1 MYQYINL
8 YKKDKGENTMR
19 KMNRLAALLAIL
31 MMSSTMAATTYADEP
46 AAATTQ
52 STTGSITVQNA
63 VKGATYT
70 AYRIFDA
77 TANGDAVSYTIP
89 DGKTYD
95 GIETYFTLNTNGGKT
110 YVQLKSGADKAGL
123 FNWLKGKGVNAGEV
137 TCGDGNDITFSGL
150 PYGYYYIKSS
160 LDTGSGLAT
169 AITLNDS
176 NVKAQEKNVV
186 PGWGDGTKTV
196 ATADGDDTFSIGETI
211 PYKVTFEEAY
221 NFYIETTEGKSTA
234 HKIYNYILE
243 DTMPSAVTLE
253 KDSFKVTVNGVD
265 INDIKV
271 DTNTAND
278 YTIDFDDTN
287 HKFKVTIP
295 WAATQNADN
304 DDFFYH
310 DAPAEIIVTYNG
322 VLTSTANFGSVKDQK
337 NNNKAEFK
345 YNDEISTGE
354 KEKEVYS
361 GKITIDKVEAVKP
374 GETPKKLEGA
384 KFVVIDKAS
393 KDTEGVKYL
402 KYDATANDGKGA
414 FSWLE
419 KKDAAQATVYT
430 TDVNGAAEISGLAAG
445 TYYLLEIEAPQGY
458 NVLTDAQPVTLTKG
472 VDDDKVDHLLM
483 TAQVANNKGTILPS
497 TGGMGTV
504 AFAVVGLIVMAGAA
518 ITLIIKKRA

>member
-1 MYQYINL
+1 
-8 YKKDKGENTMR
+8 MR

-46 AAATTQ
+46 AAAA
-52 STTGSITVQNA
+52 STHTGSITVQNA

-77 TANGDAVSYTIP
+77 TANGNAVSYTIP
-89 DGKTYD
+89 DGKTYSGLD
-95 GIETYFTLNTNGGKT
+95 TYFTKSTNGGKT
-110 YVQLKSGADKAGL
+110 YVQLNSADEAGL
-123 FNWLKGKGVNAGEV
+123 FNWLKGLTGSAINAGEV
-137 TCGDGNDITFSGL
+137 TCTDGKDITFSNL

-211 PYKVTFEEAY
+211 PYKVSFEEAY
-221 NFYIETTEGKSTA
+221 NFYIETVEGKSTA

-243 DTMPSAVTLE
+243 DTMPAAVTLE
-253 KDSFKVTVNGVD
+253 KNSFKVTVNDVD
-265 INDIKV
+265 INADASEDNNSIV
-271 DTNTAND
+271 S
-278 YTIDFDDTN
+278 FDDTN
-287 HKFKVTIP
+287 HKFTVTIP
-295 WAATQNADN
+295 WAATTDAEK

-310 DAPAEIIVTYNG
+310 DAPAKIVVTYNG
-322 VLTSTANFGSVKDQK
+322 VLTSTANLGSVMDQK

-345 YNDEISTGE
+345 YNDKISTGE

>member
-1 MYQYINL
+1 
-8 YKKDKGENTMR
+8 MR

-46 AAATTQ
+46 AAAEATTGK
-52 STTGSITVQNA
+52 GSITVQNT
-63 VKGATYT
+63 VKDATYT

-77 TANGDAVSYTIP
+77 TANGDAVSYTLP
-89 DGKTYD
+89 DGVTYTD
-95 GIETYFTLNTNGGKT
+95 IDKYFTLSTNGGKT
-110 YVQLKSGADKAGL
+110 YVQLTDEKADKTAL
-123 FNWLKGKGVNAGEV
+123 FNWLKGLTGSAIHAGEIKC
-137 TCGDGNDITFSGL
+137 TDGKDITFSGL

-169 AITLNDS
+169 AITLKDS

-221 NFYIETTEGKSTA
+221 NFYIETTAGKSTA

-278 YTIDFDDTN
+278 YTINFDDTN

-322 VLTSTANFGSVKDQK
+322 VLTSTANLGSVKDQK

-345 YNDEISTGE
+345 YNDKISTGE

-361 GKITIDKVEAVKP
+361 GKITIDKVEAVEEGK
-374 GETPKKLEGA
+374 TPKKLAGA

-483 TAQVANNKGTILPS
+483 TAQVANNKGLELPS

-518 ITLIIKKRA
+518 VTLIIKKRA

>member
-1 MYQYINL
+1 
-8 YKKDKGENTMR
+8 MR

-31 MMSSTMAATTYADEP
+31 MMSSTMAATTYADES

-89 DGKTYD
+89 DETYD

-123 FNWLKGKGVNAGEV
+123 FNWLKGLTGSAINAGEV
-137 TCGDGNDITFSGL
+137 TCTDGKDITFSNL

-160 LDTGSGLAT
+160 LDNGSGLAT
-169 AITLNDS
+169 AITLKDS

-221 NFYIETTEGKSTA
+221 NFYIETTDGKSTA

-265 INDIKV
+265 INTDARE
-271 DTNTAND
+271 DNNSALSYD
-278 YTIDFDDTN
+278 GTN
-287 HKFKVTIP
+287 HTFTLTIP
-295 WAATQNADN
+295 WAATQDADN

-310 DAPAEIIVTYNG
+310 DAPAKIVVTYNG
-322 VLTSTANFGSVKDQK
+322 VLTSTANLGSEKDQK

-345 YNDEISTGE
+345 YNDEISTGT

-361 GKITIDKVEAVKP
+361 GKINIVKVNGGTEEKI
-374 GETPKKLEGA
+374 KLDGA
-384 KFVVIDKAS
+384 KFVVIDKEKRSDA
-393 KDTEGVKYL
+393 DVRYL
-402 KYDATANDGKGA
+402 MYEAKANNNNGAYSWVTDANK
-414 FSWLE
+414 
-419 KKDAAQATVYT
+419 ATVYT
-430 TDVNGAAEISGLAAG
+430 SGENGVKGEVAISGLAAG
-445 TYYLLEIEAPQGY
+445 EYYLLEIEAPQGY
-458 NVLTDAQPVTLTKG
+458 NVLTNTVKVELTK
-472 VDDDKVDHLLM
+472 DENPTETSDTFLKSIPIE
-483 TAQVANNKGTILPS
+483 NNKGTILPS

-518 ITLIIKKRA
+518 VTLIIKKRA

>member
-1 MYQYINL
+1 
-8 YKKDKGENTMR
+8 MR

-46 AAATTQ
+46 AAATAAKG
-52 STTGSITVQNA
+52 TGSITVQNA

-77 TANGDAVSYTIP
+77 TVDGTDSDAVSYTIP
-89 DGKTYD
+89 NDSTIVDAKDFGK
-95 GIETYFTLNTNGGKT
+95 YFTTYTNGGKT
-110 YVQLKSGADKAGL
+110 YVQLNSKVDKAEL
-123 FNWLKGKGVNAGEV
+123 FNWLKKQTGSAIDPRAIKCEDGKN
-137 TCGDGNDITFSGL
+137 ITFDGL
-150 PYGYYYIKSS
+150 PYGYYYISSS

-169 AITLNDS
+169 AITLKNS

-243 DTMPSAVTLE
+243 DAMPSAVTLE

-265 INDIKV
+265 INDEKV
-271 DTNTAND
+271 DTNKANN
-278 YTIDFDDTN
+278 YTIAFDDDN
-287 HKFKVTIP
+287 HTFTVTIP
-295 WAATQNADN
+295 WAATQDAEK
-304 DDFFYH
+304 DDFFYEV
-310 DAPAEIIVTYNG
+310 APSKIVVTYNG
-322 VLTSTANFGSVKDQK
+322 VLTSTANLGSVKNQM

-345 YNDEISTGE
+345 YNDEISTGT

-361 GKITIDKVEAVKP
+361 GKINIVKVNGGTEEKI
-374 GETPKKLEGA
+374 KLDGA
-384 KFVVIDKAS
+384 KFVVIDKEKRS
-393 KDTEGVKYL
+393 DTDVRYL
-402 KYDATANDGKGA
+402 MYDAKANNNNGA
-414 FSWLE
+414 YSWVTDA
-419 KKDAAQATVYT
+419 KKATVYT
-430 TDVNGAAEISGLAAG
+430 SGENGVKGEVAISGLAAG
-445 TYYLLEIEAPQGY
+445 EYYLLEIEAPQGY
-458 NVLTDAQPVTLTKG
+458 NVLTNTVKVELTK
-472 VDDDKVDHLLM
+472 DENPTETSDTFLKSIPIE
-483 TAQVANNKGTILPS
+483 NNKGTILPS

>member
-1 MYQYINL
+1 
-8 YKKDKGENTMR
+8 MR

-46 AAATTQ
+46 AATTAATG
-52 STTGSITVQNA
+52 TGSITVQNA

-89 DGKTYD
+89 DGKTYSGLD
-95 GIETYFTLNTNGGKT
+95 TYFTKSTNGGKT
-110 YVQLKSGADKAGL
+110 YVQLNSADEAGL
-123 FNWLKGKGVNAGEV
+123 FNWLKGLTGSAINAGEV
-137 TCGDGNDITFSGL
+137 TCTDGKDITFSNL

-211 PYKVTFEEAY
+211 PYKVSFEEAY
-221 NFYIETTEGKSTA
+221 NFYIETVEGKSTA

-243 DTMPSAVTLE
+243 DTMPAAVTLE
-253 KDSFKVTVNGVD
+253 KNSFKVTVNDVD
-265 INDIKV
+265 INADASEDNNSSV
-271 DTNTAND
+271 S
-278 YTIDFDDTN
+278 FDDTN
-287 HKFKVTIP
+287 HKFTVTIP
-295 WAATQNADN
+295 WAATTDAEK

-310 DAPAEIIVTYNG
+310 DAPAKIVVTYNG
-322 VLTSTANFGSVKDQK
+322 VLTSTANLGSVMDQK

-458 NVLTDAQPVTLTKG
+458 NVLTAAQPVTLTKG
-472 VDDDKVDHLLM
+472 KNANNVDQLLA
-483 TAQVANNKGTILPS
+483 TPQVANNKGTILPS

>member
-1 MYQYINL
+1 
-8 YKKDKGENTMR
+8 MR

-31 MMSSTMAATTYADEP
+31 MMSSTMAATTYADEST
-46 AAATTQ
+46 AATSQ

-221 NFYIETTEGKSTA
+221 NFYIETSAGKSTA
-234 HKIYNYILE
+234 HKIYNYVLE
-243 DTMPSAVTLE
+243 DTMPAAVTLD
-253 KDSFKVTVNGVD
+253 KQSFKVTVNGSD
-265 INDIKV
+265 INEDAS
-271 DTNTAND
+271 TNNN
-278 YTIDFDDTN
+278 YTLDVDDTN
-287 HKFKVTIP
+287 HTFKVTIP
-295 WAATQNADN
+295 WAATQDADN

-310 DAPAEIIVTYNG
+310 DAPAEIVVTYNG
-322 VLTSTANFGSVKDQK
+322 VLTSTANLGSVKNQK

-384 KFVVIDKAS
+384 KFVVIDKAD
-393 KDTEGVKYL
+393 KAAEDVKYL
-402 KYDATANDGKGA
+402 KYDATANDNKGA
-414 FSWLE
+414 FSWV
-419 KKDAAQATVYT
+419 DALANATVYT

-458 NVLTDAQPVTLTKG
+458 NVLTAAQPVTLTKG
-472 VDDDKVDHLLM
+472 EDVEKGDLLLV
-483 TAQVANNKGTILPS
+483 TSQVANNKGTILPS

>member
-1 MYQYINL
+1 
-8 YKKDKGENTMR
+8 MR

-46 AAATTQ
+46 AVTAAATG
-52 STTGSITVQNA
+52 TGSITVQNA

-77 TANGDAVSYTIP
+77 TADGDAVSYTIP
-89 DGKTYD
+89 DRSTIADAKD
-95 GIETYFTLNTNGGKT
+95 FATYFTTYTNGGKT
-110 YVQLKSGADKAGL
+110 YVQLNENVNEANL
-123 FNWLKGKGVNAGEV
+123 FNWLKGKGVNAGV
-137 TCGDGNDITFSGL
+137 ATCNDGKDITFSGL
-150 PYGYYYIKSS
+150 PYGYYYIESS

-169 AITLNDS
+169 AITLKNS

-211 PYKVTFEEAY
+211 PYQVTFEKAY
-221 NFYIETTEGKSTA
+221 NFYIETAEGKSTA
-234 HKIYNYILE
+234 HKIYNYVLE
-243 DTMPSAVTLE
+243 DTMPSAVTLDE
-253 KDSFKVTVNGVD
+253 NSFKVTVNNVD
-265 INDIKV
+265 INTDAREDNNSV
-271 DTNTAND
+271 LS
-278 YTIDFDDTN
+278 YDDTN
-287 HKFKVTIP
+287 HKFTVTIP
-295 WAATQNADN
+295 WAKTRNADN

-310 DAPAEIIVTYNG
+310 DAPAKIVVTYNG
-322 VLTSTANFGSVKDQK
+322 VLTSTANLGSVKDQK

-384 KFVVIDKAS
+384 KFVVIDKAD
-393 KDTEGVKYL
+393 KAAEDVKYL
-402 KYDATANDGKGA
+402 KYDATANDNKGA
-414 FSWLE
+414 FSWV
-419 KKDAAQATVYT
+419 DALANATVYT

-458 NVLTDAQPVTLTKG
+458 NVLTAAQPVTLTKG
-472 VDDDKVDHLLM
+472 EDVEKGDLLLV
-483 TAQVANNKGTILPS
+483 TSQVANNKGTILPS

-518 ITLIIKKRA
+518 VTLIIKKRA

>member
-1 MYQYINL
+1 
-8 YKKDKGENTMR
+8 MR

-31 MMSSTMAATTYADEP
+31 MMSSTMAATTYADEST
-46 AAATTQ
+46 AATSQ

-221 NFYIETTEGKSTA
+221 NFYIETSAGKSTA
-234 HKIYNYILE
+234 HKIYNYVLE
-243 DTMPSAVTLE
+243 DTMPAAVTLD
-253 KDSFKVTVNGVD
+253 KQSFKVTVNGSD
-265 INDIKV
+265 INEDAS
-271 DTNTAND
+271 TNNN
-278 YTIDFDDTN
+278 YTLDVDDTN
-287 HKFKVTIP
+287 HTFKVTIP
-295 WAATQNADN
+295 WAATQDADN

-310 DAPAEIIVTYNG
+310 DAPAEIVVTYNG
-322 VLTSTANFGSVKDQK
+322 VLTSTANLGSVKDQK

-384 KFVVIDKAS
+384 KFVVIDKAD
-393 KDTEGVKYL
+393 KADKAAEDVKYL
-402 KYDATANDGKGA
+402 KYDATANDNKGA
-414 FSWLE
+414 FSWV
-419 KKDAAQATVYT
+419 DALANATVYT

-458 NVLTDAQPVTLTKG
+458 NVLTAAQPVTLTKG
-472 VDDDKVDHLLM
+472 EDVEKGDLLLV
-483 TAQVANNKGTILPS
+483 TSQVANNKGTILPS

>member
-1 MYQYINL
+1 
-8 YKKDKGENTMR
+8 MR
-19 KMNRLAALLAIL
+19 KMNRLAALLALL

-46 AAATTQ
+46 AATTAATG
-52 STTGSITVQNA
+52 TGSITVQNA

-89 DGKTYD
+89 DGKTYL
-95 GIETYFTLNTNGGKT
+95 GLETYFTKSTNGGKT
-110 YVQLKSGADKAGL
+110 YVQLNSGVDNGAL
-123 FNWLKGKGVNAGEV
+123 FDWLKGLTDSAINAGEV
-137 TCGDGNDITFSGL
+137 TCTDGNDITFAGL

-160 LDTGSGLAT
+160 LDNGSGLAT

-196 ATADGDDTFSIGETI
+196 VTADGDDTFRIGETI

-221 NFYIETTEGKSTA
+221 NFYIETTDGKSTA

-278 YTIDFDDTN
+278 STIDFDDTN
-287 HKFKVTIP
+287 HKFTVTIP

-310 DAPAEIIVTYNG
+310 DAPAKIVVTYNG
-322 VLTSTANFGSVKDQK
+322 VLTSTANLGSEKDQK

-345 YNDEISTGE
+345 YNDTISTGE

-361 GKITIDKVEAVKP
+361 GKITIDKVDAADNA
-374 GETPKKLEGA
+374 KKLKGA

-402 KYDATANDGKGA
+402 KYDGTANDGKGA
-414 FSWLE
+414 FTWLE
-419 KKDAAQATVYT
+419 KERAADATVYM
-430 TDVNGAAEISGLAAG
+430 TDDNGEAEISGLAAG

-472 VDDDKVDHLLM
+472 VTDDKVDHLLM
-483 TAQVANNKGTILPS
+483 TAQVANNKGALLPS

-518 ITLIIKKRA
+518 VTLIIKKRA

>member
-1 MYQYINL
+1 
-8 YKKDKGENTMR
+8 MR

-46 AAATTQ
+46 AAATPQ
-52 STTGSITVQNA
+52 RTTGSITVQNA

-77 TANGDAVSYTIP
+77 TADGTDSDAVSYTIP
-89 DGKTYD
+89 DGQSYAD
-95 GIETYFTLNTNGGKT
+95 IERYFTQSTNGGKT

-123 FNWLKGKGVNAGEV
+123 FNWLKGKGVNAGNV
-137 TCGDGNDITFSGL
+137 TCEDGNDITFSGL
-150 PYGYYYIKSS
+150 PYGYYYIQSS

-169 AITLNDS
+169 AITLKES

-221 NFYIETTEGKSTA
+221 NFYIETTAGKSTA

-278 YTIDFDDTN
+278 YTINFDDTN

-322 VLTSTANFGSVKDQK
+322 VLTSTANLGSEKNQK

-345 YNDEISTGE
+345 YNDEISTGT

-361 GKITIDKVEAVKP
+361 GKINIVKVNGGTEEKI
-374 GETPKKLEGA
+374 KLDGA
-384 KFVVIDKAS
+384 KFVVIDKEKRSDADVRYLMYDAKANNNNGAYSWVTDAS
-393 KDTEGVKYL
+393 K
-402 KYDATANDGKGA
+402 
-414 FSWLE
+414 
-419 KKDAAQATVYT
+419 ATVYT
-430 TDVNGAAEISGLAAG
+430 SGENGVKGEVAISGLAAG
-445 TYYLLEIEAPQGY
+445 EYYLLEIEAPQGY
-458 NVLTDAQPVTLTKG
+458 NVLTNTVKVELTK
-472 VDDDKVDHLLM
+472 DENPTETSDTLLKSIPIE
-483 TAQVANNKGTILPS
+483 NNKGTILPS

-518 ITLIIKKRA
+518 VSLIIKKRA

>member
-1 MYQYINL
+1 
-8 YKKDKGENTMR
+8 MR

-46 AAATTQ
+46 TAATTK

-63 VKGATYT
+63 VKKATYT

-77 TANGDAVSYTIP
+77 TADGDAVSYTIP
-89 DGKTYD
+89 DGKTYAD
-95 GIETYFTLNTNGGKT
+95 IEDYFTLSTNGGKT
-110 YVQLKSGADKAGL
+110 YVQLNSGVDNAAL
-123 FNWLKGKGVNAGEV
+123 FNWLKGLTGSAINAGVQE
-137 TCGDGNDITFSGL
+137 CEDGKDITFSDL
-150 PYGYYYIKSS
+150 PYGYYYIQSS

-169 AITLNDS
+169 AITLKDS

-221 NFYIETTEGKSTA
+221 NFYIQTSAGKSTA

-253 KDSFKVTVNGVD
+253 KGSFKVTVNGVD
-265 INDIKV
+265 INSDASEDNNSAV
-271 DTNTAND
+271 S
-278 YTIDFDDTN
+278 FDDTN
-287 HKFKVTIP
+287 HKFTVTIP
-295 WAATQNADN
+295 WAATKDADN

-310 DAPAEIIVTYNG
+310 DAPAEIVVTYNG
-322 VLTSTANFGSVKDQK
+322 VLKSTANLGSVKDQK

-345 YNDEISTGE
+345 YNDEISTGT

-361 GKITIDKVEAVKP
+361 GKINIVKVNGGTKEKI
-374 GETPKKLEGA
+374 KLDGA
-384 KFVVIDKAS
+384 KFVVIDKEKRS
-393 KDTEGVKYL
+393 DTDVRYL
-402 KYDATANDGKGA
+402 MYDAKANNNNGA
-414 FSWLE
+414 YSWVS
-419 KKDAAQATVYT
+419 DANKATVYT
-430 TDVNGAAEISGLAAG
+430 SGENGVKGEVAISGLAAG
-445 TYYLLEIEAPQGY
+445 EYYLLEIEAPQGY
-458 NVLTDAQPVTLTKG
+458 NVLTNTVKVELTK
-472 VDDDKVDHLLM
+472 DENPTETSDTFLKSIPIE
-483 TAQVANNKGTILPS
+483 NNKGTILPS

-518 ITLIIKKRA
+518 VTLIIKKRA

>member
-1 MYQYINL
+1 
-8 YKKDKGENTMR
+8 MR
-19 KMNRLAALLAIL
+19 KMNRLAAMLAIL

-46 AAATTQ
+46 AATTATKGK
-52 STTGSITVQNA
+52 GSITVQNA
-63 VKGATYT
+63 VKDKTYT

-89 DGKTYD
+89 DGKTYKD
-95 GIETYFTLNTNGGKT
+95 IEKYFTLSTNGGKT
-110 YVQLKSGADKAGL
+110 YVQLIDNVDNAAL
-123 FNWLKGKGVNAGEV
+123 FNWLKGLTGSAINAREV
-137 TCGDGNDITFSGL
+137 TCTDGNDITFSDL
-150 PYGYYYIKSS
+150 PFGYYYIKSS
-160 LDTGSGLAT
+160 LDNGSGLAT
-169 AITLNDS
+169 AITLKDS

-211 PYKVTFEEAY
+211 PYQVTFEEAY
-221 NFYIETTEGKSTA
+221 NFYIETTDGKSTA

-253 KDSFKVTVNGVD
+253 KDSFKVTVNGID

-278 YTIDFDDTN
+278 YTINFDDTN

-295 WAATQNADN
+295 WAATNNADN

-310 DAPAEIIVTYNG
+310 DAPAEIVVTYNG
-322 VLTSTANFGSVKDQK
+322 VLTSTANLGSVKDQK

-345 YNDEISTGE
+345 YNDEISTGT

-361 GKITIDKVEAVKP
+361 GKINIVKVNGGTEEKI
-374 GETPKKLEGA
+374 KLDGA
-384 KFVVIDKAS
+384 KFVVIDKEKRS
-393 KDTEGVKYL
+393 DTDVRYL
-402 KYDATANDGKGA
+402 MYKNGAYSWETDANK
-414 FSWLE
+414 
-419 KKDAAQATVYT
+419 ATVYT
-430 TDVNGAAEISGLAAG
+430 TGENGVKGEVAISGLAAG
-445 TYYLLEIEAPQGY
+445 EYYLLEIEAPQGY
-458 NVLTDAQPVTLTKG
+458 NVLTNTVKVELTK
-472 VDDDKVDHLLM
+472 DENPTETSDTFLKSIPIE
-483 TAQVANNKGTILPS
+483 NNKGIELPS

-518 ITLIIKKRA
+518 VTLIIKKRA

>member
-1 MYQYINL
+1 
-8 YKKDKGENTMR
+8 MR

-31 MMSSTMAATTYADEP
+31 MMSSTMAATTYADEST
-46 AAATTQ
+46 AATSQ

-221 NFYIETTEGKSTA
+221 NFYIETSAGKSTA
-234 HKIYNYILE
+234 HKIYNYVLE
-243 DTMPSAVTLE
+243 DTMPAAVTLD
-253 KDSFKVTVNGVD
+253 KQSFKVTVNGSD
-265 INDIKV
+265 INEDAS
-271 DTNTAND
+271 TNNN
-278 YTIDFDDTN
+278 YTLDVDDTN
-287 HKFKVTIP
+287 HTFKVTIP
-295 WAATQNADN
+295 WAATQDADN

-310 DAPAEIIVTYNG
+310 DAPAEIVVTYNG
-322 VLTSTANFGSVKDQK
+322 VLTSTANLGSVKDQK

-384 KFVVIDKAS
+384 KFVVIDKAD
-393 KDTEGVKYL
+393 KAAEDVKYL
-402 KYDATANDGKGA
+402 KYDATANDNKGA
-414 FSWLE
+414 FSWV
-419 KKDAAQATVYT
+419 DALANATVYT

-458 NVLTDAQPVTLTKG
+458 NVLTAAQPVTLTKG
-472 VDDDKVDHLLM
+472 EDVEKGDLLLV
-483 TAQVANNKGTILPS
+483 TSQVANNKGTILPS

>member
-1 MYQYINL
+1 
-8 YKKDKGENTMR
+8 MR

-31 MMSSTMAATTYADEP
+31 MMSSTMAATTYADES
-46 AAATTQ
+46 AATT
-52 STTGSITVQNA
+52 STTNKGSITVQNA

-89 DGKTYD
+89 DGKTYA
-95 GIETYFTLNTNGGKT
+95 GIEAFFTQNTNGGKT
-110 YVQLKSGADKAGL
+110 YVQLIDGVDNAAL
-123 FNWLKGKGVNAGEV
+123 FNWLKGLTGSTINAGNE
-137 TCGDGNDITFSGL
+137 TCTDGKDITFSNL

-160 LDTGSGLAT
+160 LDNGSGLAT
-169 AITLNDS
+169 AITLKDQ

-221 NFYIETTEGKSTA
+221 NFYIKTAAGKSTA

-253 KDSFKVTVNGVD
+253 KGSFKVTVNGVD
-265 INDIKV
+265 INDEKV
-271 DTNTAND
+271 DTNKAND
-278 YTIDFDDTN
+278 YTIAFDDDN
-287 HKFKVTIP
+287 HKFTVTIP
-295 WAATQNADN
+295 WAATKDADN

-310 DAPAEIIVTYNG
+310 DAPAKIVVTYNG
-322 VLTSTANFGSVKDQK
+322 VLTSTANLGSVKNQV
-337 NNNKAEFK
+337 NNNMAEFK
-345 YNDEISTGE
+345 YNDEISTGTR
-354 KEKEVYS
+354 EKEVYS
-361 GKITIDKVEAVKP
+361 GKITIDKVEA
-374 GETPKKLEGA
+374 GNTTKKLAGA
-384 KFVVIDKAS
+384 KFKVINQAN
-393 KDTEGVKYL
+393 KDGAQYLVYTADANEG
-402 KYDATANDGKGA
+402 NGA
-414 FSWLE
+414 FSWGTE
-419 KKDAAQATVYT
+419 AEGTVYT
-430 TDVNGAAEISGLAAG
+430 TDANGAAEISGLAAG

-472 VDDDKVDHLLM
+472 KDAKDVDQLLA
-483 TAQVANNKGTILPS
+483 TPQVANNKGTILPS

>member
-1 MYQYINL
+1 
-8 YKKDKGENTMR
+8 MR

-46 AAATTQ
+46 AVAAAATG
-52 STTGSITVQNA
+52 TGSITVQNA

-89 DGKTYD
+89 DRKTYAD
-95 GIETYFTLNTNGGKT
+95 IENYFTLSTNGGKT
-110 YVQLKSGADKAGL
+110 YVQLNSGVDNAAL
-123 FNWLKGKGVNAGEV
+123 FNWLKELTNSAINAGNV
-137 TCGDGNDITFSGL
+137 TCTDGKDITFSNL

-160 LDTGSGLAT
+160 LDTGTGLAT

-278 YTIDFDDTN
+278 STIDFDDDN
-287 HKFKVTIP
+287 HKFTVTIP
-295 WAATQNADN
+295 WAETKDAEK
-304 DDFFYH
+304 DDFFYEV
-310 DAPAEIIVTYNG
+310 APSKIVVTYNG
-322 VLTSTANFGSVKDQK
+322 VLTSTANLGSVKDQK

-361 GKITIDKVEAVKP
+361 GKITIDKVEAVEAGK
-374 GETPKKLEGA
+374 TPKKLAGA
-384 KFVVIDKAS
+384 KFVVIDKES
-393 KDTEGVKYL
+393 KDADGVKYL
-402 KYDATANDGKGA
+402 KYDGTANDGKGA
-414 FSWLE
+414 FTWLE
-419 KKDAAQATVYT
+419 KKDAADATVYT
-430 TDVNGAAEISGLAAG
+430 TDANGAAEISGLAAG

-458 NVLTDAQPVTLTKG
+458 NVLTTAQPVTLTKG
-472 VDDDKVDHLLM
+472 VTDDKVDHLLM
-483 TAQVANNKGTILPS
+483 TAQVANNKGALLPS

-518 ITLIIKKRA
+518 VTLIIKKRA

>member
-1 MYQYINL
+1 
-8 YKKDKGENTMR
+8 MR

-46 AAATTQ
+46 AATTAATG
-52 STTGSITVQNA
+52 TGSITVQNA

-89 DGKTYD
+89 DGKTYSGLD
-95 GIETYFTLNTNGGKT
+95 TYFTKSTNGGKT
-110 YVQLKSGADKAGL
+110 YVQLNSADEAGL
-123 FNWLKGKGVNAGEV
+123 FNWLKGLTGSAINAGEV
-137 TCGDGNDITFSGL
+137 TCADGKDITFSNL

-211 PYKVTFEEAY
+211 PYKVSFEEAY
-221 NFYIETTEGKSTA
+221 NFYIETVEGKSTA

-243 DTMPSAVTLE
+243 DTMPAAVTLE
-253 KDSFKVTVNGVD
+253 KNSFKVTVNDVD
-265 INDIKV
+265 INADASEDNNSSV
-271 DTNTAND
+271 S
-278 YTIDFDDTN
+278 FDDTN
-287 HKFKVTIP
+287 HKFTVTIP
-295 WAATQNADN
+295 WAATTDAEK

-310 DAPAEIIVTYNG
+310 DAPAKIVVTYNG
-322 VLTSTANFGSVKDQK
+322 VLTSTANLGSVMDQK

>member
-1 MYQYINL
+1 
-8 YKKDKGENTMR
+8 MR

-46 AAATTQ
+46 AATTATKGKGT
-52 STTGSITVQNA
+52 ITVQNT

-89 DGKTYD
+89 DGKTYTD
-95 GIETYFTLNTNGGKT
+95 IEKYFTLNTNGGKT
-110 YVQLKSGADKAGL
+110 YVQLKDEKADKTAL
-123 FNWLKGKGVNAGEV
+123 FNWLKGLTGSAIHAGEIEC
-137 TCGDGNDITFSGL
+137 TDGNDITFSDL

-160 LDTGSGLAT
+160 RANGTGLAT
-169 AITLNDS
+169 AITLKDS

-211 PYKVTFEEAY
+211 PYKVTFKEAY
-221 NFYIETTEGKSTA
+221 NFYIKTAEGKSTA

-243 DTMPSAVTLE
+243 DTMPSAVTLV
-253 KDSFKVTVNGVD
+253 KDSFKVTVNNVD
-265 INDIKV
+265 INEIK
-271 DTNTAND
+271 DKND
-278 YTIDFDDTN
+278 FTIAFDDDN
-287 HKFKVTIP
+287 HKFTVIIP
-295 WAATQNADN
+295 WAETRDADN

-310 DAPAEIIVTYNG
+310 DAPAEIVVTYNG
-322 VLTSTANFGSVKDQK
+322 VLTSTANLGSVKDQK

-345 YNDEISTGE
+345 YNDEISTGT

-361 GKITIDKVEAVKP
+361 GKITIDKVDASD
-374 GETPKKLEGA
+374 GKKLEGA
-384 KFVVIDKAS
+384 KFVVIDKAD
-393 KDTEGVKYL
+393 KNATDVKYL
-402 KYDATANDGKGA
+402 KYDEKANDNKGA
-414 FSWLE
+414 YSWVE
-419 KKDAAQATVYT
+419 KKDGVEPTVYT
-430 TDVNGAAEISGLAAG
+430 TDVNGAVEISGLAAG
-445 TYYLLEIEAPQGY
+445 TYYLLEIEAPKGY
-458 NVLTDAQPVTLTKG
+458 NVLTDAQPITLTKG
-472 VDDDKVDHLLM
+472 KDAKGVDQLLA
-483 TAQVANNKGTILPS
+483 TPQVKNVQGTILPS

>member
-1 MYQYINL
+1 
-8 YKKDKGENTMR
+8 MR

-46 AAATTQ
+46 AVAAAATG
-52 STTGSITVQNA
+52 TGSITVQNA

-77 TANGDAVSYTIP
+77 TADGDAVSYTIP
-89 DGKTYD
+89 DRSTIADAKDFG
-95 GIETYFTLNTNGGKT
+95 TYFTTYTNGGKT
-110 YVQLKSGADKAGL
+110 YVQLNENVNEANL
-123 FNWLKGKGVNAGEV
+123 FNWLKGKGVNAGV
-137 TCGDGNDITFSGL
+137 ATCNDGKDITFSGL
-150 PYGYYYIKSS
+150 PYGYYYIESS

-169 AITLNDS
+169 AITLKNS

-211 PYKVTFEEAY
+211 PYKVTFEKAY
-221 NFYIETTEGKSTA
+221 NFYIETAEGKSTA

-253 KDSFKVTVNGVD
+253 KSSFVVKVNGVD
-265 INDIKV
+265 INADESQDNNSIV
-271 DTNTAND
+271 S
-278 YTIDFDDTN
+278 FDDTN
-287 HKFKVTIP
+287 HKFTVTIP
-295 WAATQNADN
+295 WAKTRNADN

-310 DAPAEIIVTYNG
+310 DAPAKIVVTYNG
-322 VLTSTANFGSVKDQK
+322 VLTSTANLGSVKDQK

-384 KFVVIDKAS
+384 KFVVIDKAD
-393 KDTEGVKYL
+393 KAAEDVKYL
-402 KYDATANDGKGA
+402 KYDATANDNKGA
-414 FSWLE
+414 FSWV
-419 KKDAAQATVYT
+419 DALANATVYT

-458 NVLTDAQPVTLTKG
+458 NVLTAAQPVTLTKG
-472 VDDDKVDHLLM
+472 EDVEKGDLLLV
-483 TAQVANNKGTILPS
+483 TSQVANNKGTILPS

>member
-1 MYQYINL
+1 
-8 YKKDKGENTMR
+8 MR

-46 AAATTQ
+46 AATEATG
-52 STTGSITVQNA
+52 TGSITVQNA

-89 DGKTYD
+89 EIPDGKTYSD
-95 GIETYFTLNTNGGKT
+95 LEKYFTQSTNGGKT
-110 YVQLKSGADKAGL
+110 YVELIENVDNEAL
-123 FNWLKGKGVNAGEV
+123 FNWLKGLTGSAINAGEKK
-137 TCGDGNDITFSGL
+137 CEDGKDITFSGL

-169 AITLNDS
+169 AITLKDS

-211 PYKVTFEEAY
+211 PYKVTFKEAY
-221 NFYIETTEGKSTA
+221 NFYIKTAEGKSTA

-243 DTMPSAVTLE
+243 DTMPSAVTLV
-253 KDSFKVTVNGVD
+253 KDSFKVTVNNVD
-265 INDIKV
+265 INEIK
-271 DTNTAND
+271 DKND
-278 YTIDFDDTN
+278 FTIAFDDDN
-287 HKFKVTIP
+287 HKFTVIIP
-295 WAATQNADN
+295 WAETRDADN

-310 DAPAEIIVTYNG
+310 DAPAEIVVTYNG
-322 VLTSTANFGSVKDQK
+322 VLTSTANLGSVKDQK

-345 YNDEISTGE
+345 YNDEISTGT

-361 GKITIDKVEAVKP
+361 GKITIDKVDASD
-374 GETPKKLEGA
+374 TTKKLEGA
-384 KFVVIDKAS
+384 KFVVIDKVD
-393 KDTEGVKYL
+393 KDGKADTGAKYL
-402 KYDATANDGKGA
+402 KYDETANGGKGA
-414 FSWLE
+414 FSW
-419 KKDAAQATVYT
+419 KDSLGEATVYT
-430 TDVNGAAEISGLAAG
+430 TDKNGAVKISGLAAG
-445 TYYLLEIEAPQGY
+445 TYYLLETEAPKGY
-458 NVLTDAQPVTLTKG
+458 NVLTAAQAVTLTKS
-472 VDDDKVDHLLM
+472 VDTEKGDLLLV
-483 TAQVANNKGTILPS
+483 TSQVANNQGFELPS

-518 ITLIIKKRA
+518 VTLIIKKRA

>member
-1 MYQYINL
+1 
-8 YKKDKGENTMR
+8 MR

-46 AAATTQ
+46 AATTAATG
-52 STTGSITVQNA
+52 TGSITVQNA

-89 DGKTYD
+89 DGKTYSGLD
-95 GIETYFTLNTNGGKT
+95 TYFTKSTNGGKT
-110 YVQLKSGADKAGL
+110 YVQLNSADEAGL
-123 FNWLKGKGVNAGEV
+123 FNWLKGLTGSAINAGEV
-137 TCGDGNDITFSGL
+137 TCTDGKDITFSNL

-211 PYKVTFEEAY
+211 PYKVSFEEAY
-221 NFYIETTEGKSTA
+221 NFYIETVEGKSTA

-243 DTMPSAVTLE
+243 DTMPAAVTLE
-253 KDSFKVTVNGVD
+253 KNSFKVTVNDVD
-265 INDIKV
+265 INADASEDNNSSV
-271 DTNTAND
+271 S
-278 YTIDFDDTN
+278 FDDTN
-287 HKFKVTIP
+287 HKFTVTIP
-295 WAATQNADN
+295 WAATTDAEK

-310 DAPAEIIVTYNG
+310 DAPAKIVVTYNG
-322 VLTSTANFGSVKDQK
+322 VLTSTANLGSVMDQK